1 MPHDPQELLGDIGFR
16 GVADLTFGACK
27 DSKTLQENEQLKA
40 KVAELQKDNGQ
51 VGNDLDVM
59 TSSRDDLAK
68 QNEVL
73 KSQLNACKGKHSSKK
88 PASHKKHRK

>member
-1 MPHDPQELLGDIGFR
+1 MTRKNSWVTLVLAALLT
-16 GVADLTFGACK
+16 LPLGACK

-68 QNEVL
+68 ENEFL

-88 PASHKKHRK
+88 SATHKHHKK

>member
-1 MPHDPQELLGDIGFR
+1 MTRKNSWVTLAF
-16 GVADLTFGACK
+16 AASLTLPLGACK

-68 QNEVL
+68 ENQVL

>member
-1 MPHDPQELLGDIGFR
+1 MTHDSQELLGDTGFR
-16 GVADLTFGACK
+16 GAADLTFGCLQRT
-27 DSKTLQENEQLKA
+27 KTLQENEQLKA

-73 KSQLNACKGKHSSKK
+73 KSQLNACKGKHSQEVGGKLIRSEC
-88 PASHKKHRK
+88 

>member
-1 MPHDPQELLGDIGFR
+1 MTRKNSWVTLAFAALLI
-16 GVADLTFGACK
+16 LPLGACK

-68 QNEVL
+68 ENEVL

-88 PASHKKHRK
+88 PASHKKHHK

>member
-1 MPHDPQELLGDIGFR
+1 MTRKNSWVTLAFAALLTL
-16 GVADLTFGACK
+16 ALGACK

-40 KVAELQKDNGQ
+40 KVSELQKDNGQ

-68 QNEVL
+68 ENEVL
-73 KSQLNACKGKHSSKK
+73 KSQLHACKGKHSSKK

>member
-1 MPHDPQELLGDIGFR
+1 MTRKNSWVTLAFTALLTLPL
-16 GVADLTFGACK
+16 AACK
-27 DSKTLQENEQLKA
+27 DTKTLQENEQLKA

-73 KSQLNACKGKHSSKK
+73 KSQLNACKGKHSKK
-88 PASHKKHRK
+88 SASHKHHH

>member
-1 MPHDPQELLGDIGFR
+1 MTRKNSWVTLAFAALLT
-16 GVADLTFGACK
+16 LPLGACK

-68 QNEVL
+68 ENEVL
-73 KSQLNACKGKHSSKK
+73 KSQLKACKGKHSSKK
-88 PASHKKHRK
+88 SATHKHHKK

>member
-1 MPHDPQELLGDIGFR
+1 MTRKNSWVTLAFTALLSIPL
-16 GVADLTFGACK
+16 AACK
-27 DSKTLQENEQLKA
+27 DTRTLQENEQLKA

-51 VGNDLDVM
+51 VGNDLDAM

-73 KSQLNACKGKHSSKK
+73 KSQLNACRGKHSGKK
-88 PASHKKHRK
+88 SASHKHRK

>member
-1 MPHDPQELLGDIGFR
+1 MTRKNSWVILAFTALLTLPL
-16 GVADLTFGACK
+16 AACK
-27 DSKTLQENEQLKA
+27 DTKTLQENEQLKA

-51 VGNDLDVM
+51 VGNDLDAM

-73 KSQLNACKGKHSSKK
+73 KSQLSACRGKHSKK
-88 PASHKKHRK
+88 SGSHKHHH